1 MVGQDDAVS
10 PCSHIFPP
18 PPLLMNLVFLSNY
31 LFYVILYKEL
41 ELLWILV
48 SVEGPGTSLLWIL
61 RDDWEVKSYMQILE
75 CARLGVLNPCIV
87 QGSNGYDF
95 LVPSWA
101 SYSLIL

>member
-1 MVGQDDAVS
+1 MH
-10 PCSHIFPP
+10 C
-18 PPLLMNLVFLSNY
+18 

-41 ELLWILV
+41 ELPWILV
-48 SVEGPGTSLLWIL
+48 SAVFWNQSPVDTE

-75 CARLGVLNPCIV
+75 CARPGVLNPCII